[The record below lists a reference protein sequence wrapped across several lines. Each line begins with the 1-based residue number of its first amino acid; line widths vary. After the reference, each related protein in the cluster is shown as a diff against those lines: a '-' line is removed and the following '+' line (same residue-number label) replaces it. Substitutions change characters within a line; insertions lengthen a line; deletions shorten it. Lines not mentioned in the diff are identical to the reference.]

1 MATEMTTNSA
11 KAWSPDLTTFAAEDV
26 IPDALVLQTSTVAGN
41 VEGDDPAVRVAYVN
55 DAAAGFEA
63 EGDEIPEADPGLSEV
78 LVHTGKVAQ
87 LVRLSREQWVQTGTA
102 QMLSA
107 SVRRAVL
114 TKANAAYIAQV
125 APTSPAVTPPAG
137 LLNVSGIETGGA
149 VDGDLDGLV
158 DLIATLEGN
167 GATPSHII
175 LDPVGWASL
184 RKFKTGTG
192 SAQSLLGAGSSDSVR
207 SLLDLPVLVTPAM
220 TSGTGLVV
228 DKSAVVSAVGPV
240 YLAQS
245 EHAYFASDS
254 IGLRCTFRF
263 GANVVRPDR
272 IGKFTVTAPVE
283 A

>member
-11 KAWSPDLTTFAAEDV
+11 KAWSPDLSTFAPSEVIAE
-26 IPDALVLQTSTVAGN
+26 ALVLQASTVAGT
-41 VEGDDPAVRVAYVN
+41 VEGDEPAVRVAYVD
-55 DAAAGFEA
+55 DAEAGFEP

-87 LVRLSREQWVQTGTA
+87 LVRLSREQWVQNGTP
-102 QMLSA
+102 QMLSD
-107 SVRRAVL
+107 SVRRAVV
-114 TKANAAYIAQV
+114 TKANQAFIAQA

-137 LLNVSGIETGGA
+137 LLNVAGIEAGGE
-149 VDGDLDGLV
+149 VDANLDALI
-158 DLIATLEGN
+158 DLIATLESN

-220 TSGTGLVV
+220 TAGTGLVI
-228 DKSAVVSAVGPV
+228 DKSAVVSAVGAV
-240 YLAQS
+240 TLAQS
-245 EHAYFASDS
+245 EHVYFSSDS
-254 IGLRCTFRF
+254 IALRCTFRF

-272 IGKFTVTAPVE
+272 VGTFTVA
-283 A
+283 AGA